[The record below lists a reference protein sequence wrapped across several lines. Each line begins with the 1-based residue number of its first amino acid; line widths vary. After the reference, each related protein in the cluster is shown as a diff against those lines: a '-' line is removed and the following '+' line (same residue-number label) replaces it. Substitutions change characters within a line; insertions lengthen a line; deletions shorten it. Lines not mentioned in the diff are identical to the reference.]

1 MFSYS
6 GHQNIRKSHLICLP
20 RPLIMILAFGV
31 NFGPLRAKISQIAWG
46 TPTFYCTP
54 RLYLPIG
61 IQKYTYFCWCIFFHF
76 WLGSKSQWRPV
87 LSKHIW
93 QKQLGSILSKPPS
106 KYMGEFFDVIVQM
119 RNDVKVEIE
128 LWIWSALI
136 TLCCGL
142 HKLTMHDCV
151 QPLPS

>member
-1 MFSYS
+1 MLESMWES
-6 GHQNIRKSHLICLP
+6 GLDWRP
-20 RPLIMILAFGV
+20 RSPNKILDLWA

-87 LSKHIW
+87 LCMFTYSF
-93 QKQLGSILSKPPS
+93 QYLL
-106 KYMGEFFDVIVQM
+106 Y
-119 RNDVKVEIE
+119 
-128 LWIWSALI
+128 
-136 TLCCGL
+136 LCCIANT
-142 HKLTMHDCV
+142 KKTIKVV
-151 QPLPS
+151 QERSYTFIIFMSSEMATLQTWPPP